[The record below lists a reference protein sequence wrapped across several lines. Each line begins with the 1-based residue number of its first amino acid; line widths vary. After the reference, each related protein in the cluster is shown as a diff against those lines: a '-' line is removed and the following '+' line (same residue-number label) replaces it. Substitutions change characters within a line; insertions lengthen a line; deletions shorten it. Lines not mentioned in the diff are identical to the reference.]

1 MHYIPSFKKF
11 QIAVP
16 DLLVVAVCIVSFIFS
31 VIESKLNTDA
41 HHWGLMYANAI
52 DLVRGSIPFKEI
64 FIQYGILTTIIQ
76 GFSLVIFGNKA
87 ISVGIITGL
96 FYSCSLYISYLLW
109 QKIISKNR
117 ASFSTI
123 LMFLL
128 QGYIVYPWSNY
139 FSYTFLLICLLLLS
153 NGRSKNSRI
162 LVYCVAGIFF
172 ALNVLSRQTAF
183 GPTIVPIYLYFLLE
197 LVESSKEERK
207 TFIKKIVLFHLGV
220 MAIFAI
226 FFVYLYHT
234 SSLQD
239 WYLQNFTILNLY
251 EDSSGGVKNLIF
263 GFLKK
268 MFISPI
274 LTFDIRGIIYILNLC
289 NSIFWIQ
296 AILAKV
302 FRKNLPVTNREKV
315 IFLLAS
321 ISLFGYAQ
329 ALYKLSVFRL
339 QNSSSIGLGLLT
351 LSGFEMTSKLLK
363 WQRYIILGIICA
375 MSVYLSGTLGGL
387 KFSSVYYNW
396 PKYLFSGRLQQ
407 PENID
412 IFQGKLFNTRVKS
425 YYESLVKE
433 IDSYKSSVP
442 YIINLTRDSYILYL
456 SNNFRKVQSSPF
468 YDIYDRRLNDM
479 ILLDE
484 QQKIDNLIARENA
497 IYIAHLRKIEDFRSI
512 PSNYCIVYQAQK
524 PREVGFMP
532 KDIFLVVPRKIA
544 KECLTINIE
553 SSRDNGV

>member
-239 WYLQNFTILNLY
+239 WYLQSFTILSFY

-263 GFLKK
+263 GFLQA

-274 LTFDIRGIIYILNLC
+274 LTFDIRTIIYLLNFC

-302 FRKNLPVTNREKV
+302 FRKNLPVTDREKV

-351 LSGFEMTSKLLK
+351 LSGFEITSKLLK

-396 PKYLFSGRLQQ
+396 PKDLFSGRLQQ

-456 SNNFRKVQSSPF
+456 SNNFEKVQSSPF
-468 YDIYDRRLNDM
+468 YVRELNDM
-479 ILLDE
+479 ILPDE
-484 QQKIDNLIARENA
+484 QQKIDNLIAREDA
-497 IYIAHLRKIEDFRSI
+497 IYITHLRKIEDFRSI

-524 PREVGFMP
+524 PREVPFMR
-532 KDIFLVVPRKIA
+532 KYISLVVPRKIA

-553 SSRDNGV
+553 SSKDKGV

>member
-128 QGYIVYPWSNY
+128 QGYIAYPWSNY

-524 PREVGFMP
+524 PREVPFMP

-544 KECLTINIE
+544 KDCLTINIK
-553 SSRDNGV
+553 SSKDKGV

>member
-16 DLLVVAVCIVSFIFS
+16 DLLVVAVCTVSFVFS

-76 GFSLVIFGNKA
+76 GFSLVIFGNKV
-87 ISVGIITGL
+87 ISIGIITGL

-109 QKIISKNR
+109 QKIISKNL

-153 NGRSKNSRI
+153 NGRSKDSPI
-162 LVYCVAGIFF
+162 LLYCVAGIFF

-183 GPTIVPIYLYFLLE
+183 SPTIVPIYLYFLLE
-197 LVESSKEERK
+197 LVKSSKQERK

-220 MAIFAI
+220 IAIFAI

-234 SSLQD
+234 SSLQN
-239 WYLQNFTILNLY
+239 WYLQNFTILDY
-251 EDSSGGVKNLIF
+251 YKDSSGGVNNLIF
-263 GFLKK
+263 DFLKK
-268 MFISPI
+268 MFILPI
-274 LTFDIRGIIYILNLC
+274 LRFDIRGIIYILNFC

-302 FRKNLPVTNREKV
+302 FRKNLPVTDREKA

-321 ISLFGYAQ
+321 VSLFGYAQ
-329 ALYKLSVFRL
+329 ALHKFGIFRL
-339 QNSSSIGLGLLT
+339 QNASSIGLGLLT

-396 PKYLFSGRLQQ
+396 PKDLFSGRLQQ

-433 IDSYKSSVP
+433 IDAYQSSVP

-456 SNNFRKVQSSPF
+456 SNNFEKVQSSPF
-468 YDIYDRRLNDM
+468 YIRRLNA
-479 ILLDE
+479 LTLPDE
-484 QQKIDNLIARENA
+484 QQKIDDLIAREDA

-524 PREVGFMP
+524 PREIPWMP
-532 KDIFLVVPRKIA
+532 DNIFLIVPQKIA
-544 KECLTINIE
+544 KECLTINIK
-553 SSRDNGV
+553 S

>member
-16 DLLVVAVCIVSFIFS
+16 DILVVAVCIVSFIFS

-87 ISVGIITGL
+87 ISIGIITGL

-109 QKIISKNR
+109 QKIIGKNL

-128 QGYIVYPWSNY
+128 HGYIIYP
-139 FSYTFLLICLLLLS
+139 
-153 NGRSKNSRI
+153 
-162 LVYCVAGIFF
+162 
-172 ALNVLSRQTAF
+172 
-183 GPTIVPIYLYFLLE
+183 YFLLE
-197 LVESSKEERK
+197 LVKSSKEERK
-207 TFIKKIVLFHLGV
+207 TFIKKIVVFNLGV
-220 MAIFAI
+220 IAIFAI
-226 FFVYLYHT
+226 FFVYLYDT

-239 WYLQNFTILNLY
+239 WYLQSFTLLNLY
-251 EDSSGGVKNLIF
+251 KDAFGGVKKLILR
-263 GFLKK
+263 FLQAV
-268 MFISPI
+268 FISPI
-274 LTFDIRGIIYILNLC
+274 IQFDIRTIIYLLNFC

-302 FRKNLPVTNREKV
+302 FRKNLLVTDREKV

-329 ALYKLSVFRL
+329 ALHIYEVFRL

-351 LSGFEMTSKLLK
+351 LSGFEITSKLLK
-363 WQRYIILGIICA
+363 WQRYMILGIICA
-375 MSVYLSGTLGGL
+375 MIVYLSGTVAGV
-387 KFSSVYYNW
+387 KSSSVYYNW
-396 PKYLFSGRLQQ
+396 PKDLLSGRLQQ

-433 IDSYKSSVP
+433 IDSYQSSVP
-442 YIINLTRDSYILYL
+442 YIVNLTRDSYILYL
-456 SNNFRKVQSSPF
+456 SNNFEKVQSAPF
-468 YDIYDRRLNDM
+468 YDRVLNDI
-479 ILLDE
+479 ILPDE
-484 QQKIDNLIARENA
+484 QQKIDNLIAREDA

>member
-16 DLLVVAVCIVSFIFS
+16 DILVVAVCIVSFIFS

-87 ISVGIITGL
+87 ISIGIITGL

-109 QKIISKNR
+109 QKIISKNL

-183 GPTIVPIYLYFLLE
+183 APTIVPIYLYFLLE

-220 MAIFAI
+220 IAIFAI
-226 FFVYLYHT
+226 FFAYLYHT

-274 LTFDIRGIIYILNLC
+274 LTFDIRGIIYILNFC

-387 KFSSVYYNW
+387 NFSSVYYNW
-396 PKYLFSGRLQQ
+396 PKDLFSGRLQQ

-524 PREVGFMP
+524 PREIRFMP

-544 KECLTINIE
+544 KECLTIK
-553 SSRDNGV
+553 

>member
-16 DLLVVAVCIVSFIFS
+16 DILVVAVCIVSFIFS

-87 ISVGIITGL
+87 ISIGIITGL

-109 QKIISKNR
+109 QKIIGKNL

-128 QGYIVYPWSNY
+128 HGYIIYPWSNY

-153 NGRSKNSRI
+153 NGRSKNSPI
-162 LVYCVAGIFF
+162 LVYGVAGIFF

-183 GPTIVPIYLYFLLE
+183 SPTIVPIYLYFLLE
-197 LVESSKEERK
+197 LVKSSKEERK
-207 TFIKKIVLFHLGV
+207 TFIKKIVVFNLGV
-220 MAIFAI
+220 IAIFAI
-226 FFVYLYHT
+226 FFVYLYDT

-239 WYLQNFTILNLY
+239 WYLQSFTLLNLY
-251 EDSSGGVKNLIF
+251 KDAFGGVKKLILR
-263 GFLKK
+263 FLQAV
-268 MFISPI
+268 FISPI
-274 LTFDIRGIIYILNLC
+274 IQFDIRTIIYLLNFC

-302 FRKNLPVTNREKV
+302 FRKNLLVTDREKV

-329 ALYKLSVFRL
+329 ALHIYEVFRL

-351 LSGFEMTSKLLK
+351 LSGFEITSKLLK
-363 WQRYIILGIICA
+363 WQRYMILGIICA
-375 MSVYLSGTLGGL
+375 MIVYLSGTVAGV
-387 KFSSVYYNW
+387 KSSSVYYNW
-396 PKYLFSGRLQQ
+396 PKDLLSGRLQQ

-433 IDSYKSSVP
+433 IDSYQSSVP
-442 YIINLTRDSYILYL
+442 YIVNLTRDSYILYL
-456 SNNFRKVQSSPF
+456 SNNFEKVQSAPF
-468 YDIYDRRLNDM
+468 YDRVLNDI
-479 ILLDE
+479 ILPDE
-484 QQKIDNLIARENA
+484 QQKIDNLIAREDA

>member
-41 HHWGLMYANAI
+41 HHWGLMYGNAI

-87 ISVGIITGL
+87 ISIGIITGL
-96 FYSCSLYISYLLW
+96 FYSFSLYISYLLW
-109 QKIISKNR
+109 QKIISKKL
-117 ASFSTI
+117 ASFSTV

-128 QGYIVYPWSNY
+128 HGYIIYPWSNY

-153 NGRSKNSRI
+153 NGRSKNSPI
-162 LVYCVAGIFF
+162 LLYCVAGIFF

-183 GPTIVPIYLYFLLE
+183 SPTIVPIYLYFLLE
-197 LVESSKEERK
+197 LVKSSKEERK

-220 MAIFAI
+220 IGIFAT

-239 WYLQNFTILNLY
+239 WYLQSFTLLDLY
-251 EDSSGGVKNLIF
+251 KSSFGGVKEIILR
-263 GFLKK
+263 FLQAV
-268 MFISPI
+268 FISPI
-274 LTFDIRGIIYILNLC
+274 LQFDIRTIIYLLNLC

-302 FRKNLPVTNREKV
+302 FRKNLLVTDREKV

-329 ALYKLSVFRL
+329 GLHIYEVFRL
-339 QNSSSIGLGLLT
+339 QNSSSIGLGLLI
-351 LSGFEMTSKLLK
+351 LSGFEITSKLLK

-375 MSVYLSGTLGGL
+375 MSVYLSSTVAGV
-387 KFSSVYYNW
+387 KSSSVYYNW
-396 PKYLFSGRLQQ
+396 PKDLFSGRLQQ

-433 IDSYKSSVP
+433 IDAYKSSVP
-442 YIINLTRDSYILYL
+442 YIVNLTRDSYILYL
-456 SNNFRKVQSSPF
+456 SNNFQKVQSAPF
-468 YDIYDRRLNDM
+468 YARGLNDI
-479 ILLDE
+479 ILPDE
-484 QQKIDNLIARENA
+484 QQKIDNLIAREDA

-512 PSNYCIVYQAQK
+512 PSNYCIVYRAQK
-524 PREVGFMP
+524 PREVRFMP

-544 KECLTINIE
+544 EECLTINIK
-553 SSRDNGV
+553 S

>member
-16 DLLVVAVCIVSFIFS
+16 DLLVVVVCIVSFIFS

-87 ISVGIITGL
+87 ISIGIITGL
-96 FYSCSLYISYLLW
+96 FYSFSLYISYLLW
-109 QKIISKNR
+109 QKIISKNL

-128 QGYIVYPWSNY
+128 HGYIIYPWSNY

-153 NGRSKNSRI
+153 NGRSKNSPI

-183 GPTIVPIYLYFLLE
+183 SPTIVPIYLYFLLE
-197 LVESSKEERK
+197 LVKSSKEERK

-220 MAIFAI
+220 IGIFAT

-239 WYLQNFTILNLY
+239 WYLQSFTLLNLY
-251 EDSSGGVKNLIF
+251 KSSFGGVKNIILR
-263 GFLKK
+263 FLQAV
-268 MFISPI
+268 FISPI
-274 LTFDIRGIIYILNLC
+274 LQFDIRTIIYLLNLC

-302 FRKNLPVTNREKV
+302 FRKNLLVTDREKV

-321 ISLFGYAQ
+321 VSLFGYAQ
-329 ALYKLSVFRL
+329 GLHIYEVFRL
-339 QNSSSIGLGLLT
+339 QNASSIGLGLLT
-351 LSGFEMTSKLLK
+351 LSGFEITSKLLK

-375 MSVYLSGTLGGL
+375 MSVYLSSTVAGV

-396 PKYLFSGRLQQ
+396 PKDLFSGRLQQ

-433 IDSYKSSVP
+433 IDAYKSSVP
-442 YIINLTRDSYILYL
+442 YIINLTLDSYILYL
-456 SNNFRKVQSSPF
+456 SNNFEKVQSSPF
-468 YDIYDRRLNDM
+468 YARGLNDL
-479 ILLDE
+479 ILPDE
-484 QQKIDNLIARENA
+484 QQKIDDLIAREEA
-497 IYIAHLRKIEDFRSI
+497 IYIAHLQRTRDFLSI

-524 PREVGFMP
+524 PREIRWMP

-544 KECLTINIE
+544 KECLTINIK
-553 SSRDNGV
+553 S